1 MDMVNYFWTTGFKEA
16 IKKGYGFCGTG
27 KEILRWLEG
36 SQVVLLNQLQTE
48 QRPSTPD
55 EFLRRGR
62 DVRSLTTYDGNR
74 STKEPEVLPNEGF
87 REGSD
92 GTGAGCSVQVTEGF
106 LECQ

>member
-48 QRPSTPD
+48 
-55 EFLRRGR
+55 
-62 DVRSLTTYDGNR
+62 
-74 STKEPEVLPNEGF
+74 
-87 REGSD
+87 
-92 GTGAGCSVQVTEGF
+92 
-106 LECQ
+106 